1 MANLSDME
9 ELLHK
14 IENDQ
19 IRDYMKEA
27 LTCYMTKAYRGCIVL
42 SFIALFDDITSKL
55 EILAT
60 VNKTAKIISNEVK
73 KRKNEQ
79 EVYENYLIE
88 QLKSKNLLQEI
99 DSEFA
104 DILRKLRNK
113 SAHPSGHK
121 PSAEEARYVFFE
133 VIDRFLSKPIFST
146 KHLVDE
152 IAKRL
157 SNSNFFVDTNARQLA
172 EVVKEESSSLHIE
185 AIPLLINKLLNSL
198 ISEDKTISNNADLF
212 ISGLAYKAEK
222 EIAVLLMNHIV
233 KPKSDDPKFSN
244 VILEI
249 LSLQPEIYKALTE
262 VHRNRIK
269 TILYKKIN
277 NDNLSLNQ
285 KKLRHPTTVL
295 KYLASIYG
303 DHEYLNEFSKVLKTL
318 FEKAPT
324 LEILTTL
331 FENKP
336 LVFQEYLTIII
347 NQAGDNS
354 FDIANNINEKITQ
367 IEDLYKKSISN
378 KQSFELIT
386 AIIISAKS
394 GAFKAEELLN
404 SQFSTINFTKEKAKT
419 YISENFSEAS
429 KFFESETGHKI
440 PNFLISDH
448 I

>member
-14 IENDQ
+14 IENEQ
-19 IRDYMKEA
+19 IRDYMREA

-55 EILAT
+55 EILGT
-60 VNKTAKIISNEVK
+60 VNKTAKTISDQVK

-88 QLKSKNLLQEI
+88 QLKSKQLLQEI

-133 VIDRFLSKPIFST
+133 VIDRFLSKPIFAT
-146 KHLVDE
+146 THLVDE
-152 IAKRL
+152 IVKRL
-157 SNSNFFVDTNARQLA
+157 SNSNFFVDTRANQLS

-212 ISGLAYKAEK
+212 ISGLAYKAGK
-222 EIAVLLMNHIV
+222 ETAALLMKHII

-244 VILEI
+244 VILEV
-249 LSLQPEIYKALTE
+249 LSLQPAIYKELTE
-262 VHRNRIK
+262 THRNRIK

-285 KKLRHPTTVL
+285 TKLRHPTTVL
-295 KYLASIYG
+295 KYLTSVYG
-303 DHEYLNEFSKVLKTL
+303 DNEFLNEFSKVLKIL
-318 FEKAPT
+318 FKKAPT
-324 LEILTTL
+324 IEILTTL
-331 FENKP
+331 FKNKP
-336 LVFQEYLTIII
+336 LVFQEYITTII

-354 FDIANNINEKITQ
+354 YDIANNINEKITL

-378 KQSFELIT
+378 QQSFELIT

-394 GAFKAEELLN
+394 GASEAKELLK
-404 SQFSTINFTKEKAKT
+404 SEFSTINFTKEKSKA
-419 YISENFSEAS
+419 YILENKINASEYFKSVTDDE
-429 KFFESETGHKI
+429 I
-440 PNFLISDH
+440 PEFLL
-448 I
+448 